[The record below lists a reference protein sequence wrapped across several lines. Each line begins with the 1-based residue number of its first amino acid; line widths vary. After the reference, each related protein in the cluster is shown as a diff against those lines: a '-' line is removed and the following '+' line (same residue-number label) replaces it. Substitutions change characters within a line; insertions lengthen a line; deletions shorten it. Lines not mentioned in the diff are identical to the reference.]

1 MKKIMLSAL
10 FVAFATTATI
20 AQTVETVNIEAT
32 TQQQEK
38 AAVKLEDLPEAVKST
53 LSGDKY
59 AEWAPTEASVIT
71 SQEGVKH
78 FEVTLKKDDEVK
90 VINIGEDG
98 KKIEAPVAEQIEA
111 Q

>member
-1 MKKIMLSAL
+1 MKKLMLSVL

-20 AQTVETVNIEAT
+20 AQTVENVNIEVT
-32 TQQQEK
+32 TQQEK
-38 AAVKLEDLPEAVKST
+38 TAVKLEDLPDAVKAT

-59 AEWAPTEASVIT
+59 AEWVPSEASVVT
-71 SQEGVKH
+71 TQGGVKH

-90 VINIGEDG
+90 VINLGEDG
-98 KKIEAPVAEQIEA
+98 KKIEAPAVEKVEA